1 MHSAVR
7 RSVLFLVAVSAGT
20 GLQAQF
26 YKLKGVT
33 ATVGGTGEFT
43 RQLTAS
49 PTTGQFNIATPSGGV
64 IGTTVSNQQQFTT
77 LSAGVLGSL
86 GFHPRPWAG
95 LEVNYGYTRYSER
108 YTFNYS
114 AATPNQALSV
124 PTGFHEA
131 TGAYQFHPRH
141 IPFQPFVNVGGGAIF
156 FLPSGLPYQQRFT
169 GLIET
174 GFDIPTHTPNLAFR
188 IQGRSLIYRAPNFYN
203 AAISTRSW
211 RATNEPGVSVVYRF

>member
-1 MHSAVR
+1 MHPAFR
-7 RSVLFLVAVSAGT
+7 RSLLLLVALSTAAS
-20 GLQAQF
+20 LQAQF
-26 YKLKGVT
+26 YKLKGAT

-43 RQLTAS
+43 RVLTANPVS
-49 PTTGQFNIATPSGGV
+49 GQYTVATPAGGT

-86 GFHPRPWAG
+86 AFHPRPWAG
-95 LEVNYGYTRYSER
+95 FEVNYGYTRYSER

-114 AATPNQALSV
+114 AATPNQALGV

-141 IPFQPFVNVGGGAIF
+141 IPFQPFLNVGGGAIF
-156 FLPSGLPYQQRFT
+156 FLPSGLAYQQRFT
-169 GLIET
+169 GLVET
-174 GFDIPTHTPNLAFR
+174 GFDIPTHNPNLAFR

-203 AAISTRSW
+203 AAISTKSW